1 MIPPA
6 FLEICGCPRLCSM
19 DSSPQQANSGKK
31 APAIRELY
39 PTLTDQ
45 ELKEAEKNFHRYVE
59 IALEIHDE
67 QLCGAANPGIDTCPH
82 SPTIKERSNFSLKN

>member
-1 MIPPA
+1 M
-6 FLEICGCPRLCSM
+6 E
-19 DSSPQQANSGKK
+19 SSPRQANSGKK
-31 APAIRELY
+31 APAIRDLY

-82 SPTIKERSNFSLKN
+82 SPTIKERSKFSLKN